1 MQIHGMRFIFSFQII
16 VPFEILNK
24 RQFSVTSHN
33 PRLFPGIKGVTYQ
46 ENIREFL
53 KWKWHNKGGYFPN
66 NDFFRE

>member
-1 MQIHGMRFIFSFQII
+1 MQIHMRFIFSFQII

-46 ENIREFL
+46 EIMETFAFTFL
-53 KWKWHNKGGYFPN
+53 SFVAEKKIVA
-66 NDFFRE
+66 

>member
-46 ENIREFL
+46 EIIWPQVTVTSTSTSHL
-53 KWKWHNKGGYFPN
+53 T
-66 NDFFRE
+66 